1 MIGHSFLMHPDGS
14 HGPGLPG
21 HGQAGHSFID
31 SSDCDACDLPVRQ
44 ITGHTPMPYRPHT
57 PHMQSYLDRATR
69 YSGGHSLQSAAADQF
84 PGVPGAFTPWW
95 DQEIRKP
102 VKSGCKA
109 VHVSVD
115 GLVMSALQYSP
126 QIRAMRIEPQI
137 RETSIIEE
145 QGEFDWKVFV
155 ESTYDDT
162 SDPVGNTLTT
172 GGASRFRDNVLSA
185 NGGLRRKNELG
196 GDVELSQKFGYQDNN
211 SRFFVPN
218 QQGTT
223 RLEVSYTQ
231 PLLNQFGRVY
241 NQSRTV
247 LAQIDARVSEDE
259 LQGELQ
265 SHLLKVTEAFWELYR
280 SRAVHLQKRKLLSS
294 AQQIHKTLEARSK
307 VDALQRQV
315 LRARAA
321 VARRSSEIVRA
332 EMSIR
337 NAESRL
343 RLLVN
348 QPDLIHT
355 PRIELLPKDAPRPTE
370 TRISMRESIQTAI
383 ANRPDISKAIRQM
396 KANSVR
402 LEIARNEI
410 LPTLNLVM
418 SSYVAGLDSGS
429 DVHGAYRKQ
438 FGEGEP
444 GYSIGLFFELPI
456 GNRAAKARHE
466 RRQLE
471 ARRALHDF
479 QTTVETS
486 MTDVELAVR
495 ELETSYREMIG
506 AYHSLVAAEN
516 EANYLLQRWKQLPGN
531 DRSTTLLLEDLLD
544 AQERVADEEETL
556 VTAQVNYTLSQ
567 SNVKRAMGIL
577 LFVDTAT
584 RGPREPMPIP
594 IEGEDIHMN
603 GMTEL
608 PSESI
613 NQQPGPQLVAP

>member
-1 MIGHSFLMHPDGS
+1 MIGHSYLMHPPGMGHIA
-14 HGPGLPG
+14 HGTGQPG
-21 HGQAGHSFID
+21 HSISVH
-31 SSDCDACDLPVRQ
+31 DCVTDTCDTNTVH
-44 ITGHTPMPYRPHT
+44 ISGHTPMPYRPHT
-57 PHMQSYLDRATR
+57 PHMQAYLDRAAQ
-69 YSGGHSLQSAAADQF
+69 YPGGAALTSATKTKF
-84 PGVPGAFTPWW
+84 RGVPPAFTPWW
-95 DQEIRKP
+95 DKQIRKP
-102 VKSGCKA
+102 VKSKCKTLD
-109 VHVSVD
+109 VSVD
-115 GLVMSALQYSP
+115 SLVLSALKFSP
-126 QIRAMRIEPQI
+126 QIMAMRIEPQL
-137 RETSIIEE
+137 RETAIVEE
-145 QGEFDWKVFV
+145 QAEFDWKVFV

-185 NGGLRRKNELG
+185 SGGLRRKNELG

-247 LAQIDARVSEDE
+247 LAQIDTRVSEDE

-280 SRAVHLQKRKLLSS
+280 ARAVHLQKRKLLAS
-294 AQQIHKTLEARSK
+294 ADEIRQKLEARAK
-307 VDALQRQV
+307 VDALQRQI

-321 VARRSSEIVRA
+321 VARRNSEIVRA

-355 PRIELLPKDAPRPTE
+355 PRIELIPQNSPNPTE
-370 TRISMRESIQTAI
+370 TRVSMRESVETAI
-383 ANRPDISKAIRQM
+383 SHRPDISQAIRQM

-402 LEIARNEI
+402 LAIAKNEI

-418 SSYVAGLDSGS
+418 STYVAGLDGGT
-429 DVHGAYRKQ
+429 DVHGAFRKQ

-444 GYSIGLFFELPI
+444 GYSIGLFFELPV

-479 QTTVETS
+479 QVTVETS

-495 ELETSYREMIG
+495 ELETSYREMVG
-506 AYHSLVAAEN
+506 AYHALVAAEN
-516 EANYLLQRWKQLPGN
+516 EANYLLQRWKRLPGN

-567 SNVKRAMGIL
+567 SNLKRAMGIL
-577 LFVDTAT
+577 LAIDNCTTCA
-584 RGPREPMPIP
+584 PEPPAIP
-594 IEGEDIHMN
+594 IEGLNSPTPIAM
-603 GMTEL
+603 

-613 NQQPGPQLVAP
+613 SQPGPQLTVP